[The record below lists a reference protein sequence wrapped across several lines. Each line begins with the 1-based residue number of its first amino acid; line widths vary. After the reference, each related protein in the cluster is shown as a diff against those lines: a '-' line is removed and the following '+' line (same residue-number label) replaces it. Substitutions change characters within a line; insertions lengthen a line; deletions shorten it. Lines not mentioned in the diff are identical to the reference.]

1 MSEKKRTGGEL
12 PHGGG
17 KQPRKDQPSVE
28 KQAEPAAMAFDSG
41 AAGPDGSPAS
51 GQVAPAPQHTQAKP
65 PHATICRD
73 EEAERV
79 ICLVRRAA
87 GSALLA

>member
-28 KQAEPAAMAFDSG
+28 KQAEPAAMAFDSV
-41 AAGPDGSPAS
+41 AAGLCP
-51 GQVAPAPQHTQAKP
+51 
-65 PHATICRD
+65 
-73 EEAERV
+73 
-79 ICLVRRAA
+79 RRF
-87 GSALLA
+87 